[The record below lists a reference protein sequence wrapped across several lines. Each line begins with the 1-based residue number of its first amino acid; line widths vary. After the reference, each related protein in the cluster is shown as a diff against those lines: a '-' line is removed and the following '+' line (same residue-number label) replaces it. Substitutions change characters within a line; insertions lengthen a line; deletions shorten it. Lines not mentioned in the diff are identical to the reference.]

1 MPSPPFPDL
10 LPCSPLQLQLGRH
23 PTVSDL
29 QDRPASKSLHSN
41 LSESSGA
48 HRSLRID
55 VGNFA
60 DADLLEAASIVFD
73 KTVPSIIVLILQTQI
88 RKSNYGKL
96 LQIMNRL
103 TALRLLS
110 VLPVLFTSSV
120 LAAASATADAQES
133 KDSAFLRA
141 HRTLQMGMGGGGH
154 MGGGGGMGMGGGR
167 SDMATIHNLIDNR
180 HTIQRIVNIT
190 DDGIRST
197 TWSENEEVSA
207 WIKQHVAEMSALL
220 ESSSGRIRQWDDLF
234 AKVFDLRDS
243 HTMQYHDRDD
253 KMGVDVEQYGIN
265 KCAIGLVQAH
275 AEVVSAFI
283 DRGYEEV
290 HKNHDVPAVC
300 DETEEESQSKV
311 EVKDENAD
319 QSQADDDNDISIAP
333 GDGDDEEE
341 NGIIADGLLL
351 QPGKEKVDTSISLED
366 NANEPEDD
374 VNEEERQ
381 ILSFEQGESLA
392 LSRSSAN
399 DVAAG
404 LSLIW
409 TTTSAMIAVLF
420 VVLIH

>member
-1 MPSPPFPDL
+1 M
-10 LPCSPLQLQLGRH
+10 
-23 PTVSDL
+23 SDL
-29 QDRPASKSLHSN
+29 RVRSAKIVRLRNHSTAICPSRGASFPSHWC
-41 LSESSGA
+41 
-48 HRSLRID
+48 RD
-55 VGNFA
+55 FA

-73 KTVPSIIVLILQTQI
+73 KNCSFDDCSHFTNPDKLSSQT
-88 RKSNYGKL
+88 KL
-96 LQIMNRL
+96 LSMNRL

-110 VLPVLFTSSV
+110 VLHVLFTSSILV
-120 LAAASATADAQES
+120 ASATADAQES

-154 MGGGGGMGMGGGR
+154 MGGGGGGVGGHRGGGMGMGGGR

-180 HTIQRIVNIT
+180 HNIQRIVNVT

-220 ESSSGRIRQWDDLF
+220 ESPSGRIRQWDDLF
-234 AKVFDLRDS
+234 VKVFDLRDS
-243 HTMQYHDRDD
+243 HTMQYRDRDD
-253 KMGVDVEQYGIN
+253 KMGVDVEQYGIS

-283 DRGYEEV
+283 DRGYDEV

-300 DETEEESQSKV
+300 DEMEEESQLKM
-311 EVKDENAD
+311 EVKDENVD
-319 QSQADDDNDISIAP
+319 QSQADDANDISIAP

-341 NGIIADGLLL
+341 NDIIADELLVLL
-351 QPGKEKVDTSISLED
+351 QPGKEKADASISLED
-366 NANEPEDD
+366 NANESEDD
-374 VNEEERQ
+374 VDEEERQ
-381 ILSFEQGESLA
+381 ILSFEQGESLV

-409 TTTSAMIAVLF
+409 TTTSAMIVVLF
-420 VVLIH
+420 VVLIY